1 MSESQFYLDLNEL
14 KGDKI
19 IDFLPGIF
27 YIYELVEEDFE
38 LIHWNTNHEK
48 VTGYAS
54 SELRGKRVY
63 DFFYPTDFE
72 VISHGIAEILE
83 KGIVKQVYANL
94 RLKNG
99 KTLPYLFE
107 GYKFES
113 NGSTCFLGVG
123 LDVSTYVSAREELN
137 RAKFDLHKRNKE
149 LFGFNLQVDQFLK
162 FKEQLHEAVT
172 ELKKMESIDEVREGL
187 SRFEKKMNAESKKQ
201 GMLEIFQQRFS
212 EIHDQFFAN
221 LKLKHPSLTQSEIK
235 YLAYL
240 KIKLSNFQI
249 SALLNVGK
257 EAIKKKKYRIRKKM
271 GLDASLPLE
280 VYIDQF

>member
-72 VISHGIAEILE
+72 VIRNGIAEILE